1 MSTPVPHPADR
12 KKNRLLWVD
21 AVKGGGI
28 LLVLIAHTNLAKAG
42 ENPYPD
48 LILQCLTYF
57 MACYMPLFFVIS
69 GYTFKDKPGILRR
82 RAIQLLLPY
91 AGWALLYYALFLAT
105 SIFRGEI
112 HPLYWCRM
120 LAGSIYSRIDLFT
133 SGAGHSLQLFPKGCE
148 PLWFLTCLFCSYA
161 LYLPIHRA
169 GPRIR
174 AALVAA
180 YTGATL
186 LVHHSPIL
194 FPWSLDTAFAGA
206 LFIYAGHLL
215 AASQILN
222 KLSAKA
228 LLCAAVILPIYVWAV
243 KSNGG
248 SGGMYCRE
256 FGRLGWYAPVVFI
269 VMGICGSYLW
279 CIFCQILEKLRIVR
293 LLSAIGEHTLLL
305 LCSHMFIYLI
315 VSMLA
320 AACFSMWPTMQK
332 LAPFVFII
340 QLFAALSFAF
350 MWSRIKKRIA
360 HKASAG

>member
-1 MSTPVPHPADR
+1 MQNAGRQHILPHRFVYKWSRAQPAAVSQ
-12 KKNRLLWVD
+12 RLR
-21 AVKGGGI
+21 AP
-28 LLVLIAHTNLAKAG
+28 LV
-42 ENPYPD
+42 PD
-48 LILQCLTYF
+48 LSF
-57 MACYMPLFFVIS
+57 LFIRPVS
-69 GYTFKDKPGILRR
+69 ADSPC
-82 RAIQLLLPY
+82 RAPH
-91 AGWALLYYALFLAT
+91 ART
-105 SIFRGEI
+105 
-112 HPLYWCRM
+112 
-120 LAGSIYSRIDLFT
+120 
-133 SGAGHSLQLFPKGCE
+133 
-148 PLWFLTCLFCSYA
+148 
-161 LYLPIHRA
+161 
-169 GPRIR
+169 
-174 AALVAA
+174 ALVAA
-180 YTGATL
+180 YTGTTL

-206 LFIYAGHLL
+206 LFIYGGHLL

-222 KLSAKA
+222 RLSAKS

-350 MWSRIKKRIA
+350 LWSRIKKTYRP
-360 HKASAG
+360 